1 MIRRYEEDDDDEE
14 EEENWLAS
22 YSDLV
27 TDLMA
32 VFVLLFSFALMSQS
46 VKSSQVSAEKEK
58 AKNAA
63 AQQAMEMGASAEEF
77 VEAIEEKIKL
87 AGLEGQVRVQKE
99 SPGAQDGTAS
109 ELKNEQNAAE
119 QIEENAAADKMEER
133 NENIDKFIK
142 ELNGQFK
149 NAGLEGQVSVK
160 RNGEDLV
167 VIRLMDSVLFDRGK
181 ADIKDEVKPVLE
193 SIAGILSKYDSLIR
207 YVHIEGHTD
216 NLPINTPQFPS
227 NWELSTGRAG
237 SVVRYL
243 IDKSELG
250 EDKFSS
256 SGYGEFRPIGDNET
270 EEGRS
275 LNRRVEFSIE
285 IFEADAGK

>member
-1 MIRRYEEDDDDEE
+1 MLKRSYEDDDDEE
-14 EEENWLAS
+14 ESENWLAS

-46 VKSSQVSAEKEK
+46 VKARQVQVELEREK
-58 AKNAA
+58 NVA
-63 AQQAMEMGASAEEF
+63 AQQAMDMGASAEEF

-87 AGLEGQVRVQKE
+87 AGLEDQVSVNIESTDTQAG
-99 SPGAQDGTAS
+99 SPG
-109 ELKNEQNAAE
+109 ELEEGVSAVSE
-119 QIEENAAADKMEER
+119 QIEERDA
-133 NENIDKFIK
+133 NIDQFIK
-142 ELNGQFK
+142 ELKGQFK
-149 NAGLEGQVSVK
+149 DAGLEDQVSVS
-160 RNGEDLV
+160 RNGKYRV

-181 ADIKDEVKPVLE
+181 ADIKEEVKPTLD

-243 IDKSELG
+243 IEKSELSD
-250 EDKFSS
+250 EKFSS
-256 SGYGEFRPIGDNET
+256 AGYGEFRPIGDNAT

-285 IFEADAGK
+285 IKDADTGV

>member
-1 MIRRYEEDDDDEE
+1 MLHRSDEDDDDEE
-14 EEENWLAS
+14 EAESWLAS

-58 AKNAA
+58 AKNEAT
-63 AQQAMEMGASAEEF
+63 QQAMEMGTSAEEF
-77 VEAIEEKIKL
+77 VEAVEEKIKL
-87 AGLEGQVRVQKE
+87 AGLEGQVSVQKE
-99 SPGAQDGTAS
+99 SPGAQDSSPG
-109 ELKNEQNAAE
+109 ELK
-119 QIEENAAADKMEER
+119 EEASAVSDLVVER

-142 ELNGQFK
+142 ELNEQFK
-149 NAGLEGQVSVK
+149 SAGLEGQVNVS

-181 ADIKDEVKPVLE
+181 AEIKEEVKPTLD

-207 YVHIEGHTD
+207 YILIEGHTD

-243 IDKSELG
+243 IEKSELSD
-250 EDKFSS
+250 EKFSS
-256 SGYGEFRPIGDNET
+256 SGYGEFRPIGDNAT

-285 IFEADAGK
+285 IKNANKGN